1 MSILC
6 VISTIYCA
14 SFKFFC
20 MWCLKSILCDEHF
33 LQESQE
39 LFQWK
44 INLHLIILVLYL
56 IANFSID
63 NASSWCDKSL
73 SHNIKWDSTEKTFKK
88 FNISMNSRN
97 MRSQKL
103 HCYPS
108 NILNPTE
115 MKFNISMNTCDM
127 FSKTLMPFKNLIT
140 LMTRNVLSP

>member
-63 NASSWCDKSL
+63 NASSWCVISL
-73 SHNIKWDSTEKTFKK
+73 SHNIKWDSTEKTFKEK
-88 FNISMNSRN
+88 AIFILKWKVVPQAPANRFSQSLKSKPSRNISTINKS
-97 MRSQKL
+97 L
-103 HCYPS
+103 VC
-108 NILNPTE
+108 E
-115 MKFNISMNTCDM
+115 CG
-127 FSKTLMPFKNLIT
+127 FS
-140 LMTRNVLSP
+140 S